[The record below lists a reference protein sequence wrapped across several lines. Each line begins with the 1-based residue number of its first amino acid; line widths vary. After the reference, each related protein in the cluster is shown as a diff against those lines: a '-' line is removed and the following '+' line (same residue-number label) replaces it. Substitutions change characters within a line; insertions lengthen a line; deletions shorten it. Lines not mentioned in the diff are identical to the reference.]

1 LVIAANV
8 LPAGAVIEVA
18 VRAQFPVTDRGVQ
31 RELVAQVARNPYYS
45 SNMKRKMAYMYFAF
59 FVLPCLFGTQIRAQD
74 KTARDRLFAAHAQY
88 YTPSASG
95 LKSFRCEATIDWKA
109 MLTRF
114 SGTEIPED
122 NPMLKYLQTVHL
134 SVVDQLKGKGSLE
147 WSDTGV
153 PPNGKEAAAKQM
165 RDGLQTMVGG
175 FFQSWNGYMNGSM
188 VPLPDDSVEVTT
200 AGAGIHLHAAPGNV
214 NFDEDFDK
222 DMLLTQAVVDS
233 PQMKVVAIP
242 TYLRTEDGLV
252 VSAVSSRVNQPPSA
266 APMDVTFRV
275 EYAKVGSFHVPSHVV
290 YDIKNVGVIEIA
302 FNACQVSAGDSPL
315 KPSPDPQ

>member
-1 LVIAANV
+1 
-8 LPAGAVIEVA
+8 
-18 VRAQFPVTDRGVQ
+18 
-31 RELVAQVARNPYYS
+31 
-45 SNMKRKMAYMYFAF
+45 MKRKMAYMYFAF
-59 FVLPCLFGTQIRAQD
+59 FVLHCLFGTQIRAQD

-114 SGTEIPED
+114 SGTAIPGD
-122 NPMLKYLQTVHL
+122 NPKLKYLQTVHL
-134 SVVDQLKGKGSLE
+134 SVVDELKGKGSLE
-147 WSDTGV
+147 WSETAV
-153 PPNGKEAAAKQM
+153 PPDGKEAAVNQI
-165 RDGLQTMVGG
+165 REGLQMMVGG
-175 FFQSWNGYMNGSM
+175 FFQSWNGYMNGSI
-188 VPLPDDSVEVTT
+188 VPLPDNSVEVTT
-200 AGAGIHLHAAPGNV
+200 AGDGVHLHGGTPSGT

-275 EYAKVGSFHVPSHVV
+275 EYAKVGSFHIPSHVV

-302 FNACQVSAGDSPL
+302 FNACQVSAGDSPQ

>member
-1 LVIAANV
+1 MCV
-8 LPAGAVIEVA
+8 
-18 VRAQFPVTDRGVQ
+18 
-31 RELVAQVARNPYYS
+31 
-45 SNMKRKMAYMYFAF
+45 AF
-59 FVLPCLFGTQIRAQD
+59 FVIPCLCSTQIHAQE
-74 KTARDRLFAAHAQY
+74 KVARDRLFAAHAQY
-88 YTPSASG
+88 YTPTASG

-153 PPNGKEAAAKQM
+153 PPSGKEAGVKQM
-165 RDGLQTMVGG
+165 RDGLQTMVSG
-175 FFQSWNGYMNGSM
+175 FLQSWNAYMNGSM
-188 VPLPDDSVEVTT
+188 VPLPDSSVEVTT
-200 AGAGIHLHAAPGNV
+200 AGDGVRLHATPGSA

-242 TYLRTEDGLV
+242 TYVRTADGLV
-252 VSAVSSRVNQPPSA
+252 ISAVSSRVNQPPSA

-275 EYAKVGSFHVPSHVV
+275 QHAKVDSFQIPSHVV
-290 YDIKNVGVIEIA
+290 YDIRNVGVIEIA
-302 FNACQVSAGDSPL
+302 LNACQVSVADSEQ
-315 KPSPDPQ
+315 KPSPNPQ